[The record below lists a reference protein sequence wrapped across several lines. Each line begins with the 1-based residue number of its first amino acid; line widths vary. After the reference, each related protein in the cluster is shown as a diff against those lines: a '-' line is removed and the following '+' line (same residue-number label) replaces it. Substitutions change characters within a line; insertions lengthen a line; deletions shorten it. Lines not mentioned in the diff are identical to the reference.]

1 MARLAALIL
10 TVLAALAL
18 WNSAQREPGL
28 AERTH
33 DLAAML
39 RCPDCAGVS
48 AAESSSAMALSVR
61 AEIERLV
68 RAGVGDDDILR
79 HFRQRYG
86 EWILLSPPMQGLPL
100 ALWALPAAALAAALV
115 AVASSAVLTM
125 PRPAVLAPPAAR
137 RWRSMALR
145 SREPSAARR
154 RSMALRGREP
164 SAAVAGAVPGRGG
177 TAVPAV
183 ALVALGVLA
192 LVAGAVVVR
201 VSHEPARPVTADQ
214 PDDPVARGRLFA
226 SAGDHE
232 GAVRAYREALRRR
245 PDDRAA
251 LSLLGLQLIETGRA
265 AEAVSLLQR
274 MVGGRSRDADL
285 LLVLGT
291 AQLAVEPER
300 GRRTLARFLAV
311 APAGHPAVPRIR
323 DLLLH
328 PVPRY
333 RLNVGT

>member
-1 MARLAALIL
+1 MTARLAALIL

-61 AEIERLV
+61 AEIERLL

-100 ALWALPAAALAAALV
+100 ALWALPAAAVLALV
-115 AVASSAVLTM
+115 PL
-125 PRPAVLAPPAAR
+125 
-137 RWRSMALR
+137 
-145 SREPSAARR
+145 AARR
-154 RSMALRGREP
+154 RRRPPPRGP
-164 SAAVAGAVPGRGG
+164 SAGYAPVGAKAVP
-177 TAVPAV
+177 V
-183 ALVALGVLA
+183 VALGALA
-192 LVAGAVVVR
+192 VVAGAVVVQ
-201 VSHEPARPVTADQ
+201 VSHESARPVTADQ
-214 PDDPVARGRLFA
+214 PDDPVARGRALA

-265 AEAVSLLQR
+265 AEAVSLLGK
-274 MVGGRSRDADL
+274 VAGGRSRDADL

-291 AQLAVEPER
+291 AQLATEPER

-311 APAGHPAVPRIR
+311 APAGHPAAPRIR

>member
-1 MARLAALIL
+1 MTARLAALIL

-61 AEIERLV
+61 TEIERLL

-86 EWILLSPPMQGLPL
+86 EWILLSPPTEGLPL
-100 ALWALPAAALAAALV
+100 MLWALPAAALAA
-115 AVASSAVLTM
+115 VASSAVLTR
-125 PRPAVLAPPAAR
+125 PRPAVSAVAPPAVPAVAPPAAR
-137 RWRSMALR
+137 RWRRMAR
-145 SREPSAARR
+145 RSSREPPAAD
-154 RSMALRGREP
+154 
-164 SAAVAGAVPGRGG
+164 AGAAPDRGG
-177 TAVPAV
+177 TAMPVV
-183 ALVALGVLA
+183 ALAALGVLA
-192 LVAGAVVVR
+192 VVAGDVVVQ
-201 VSHEPARPVTADQ
+201 VSHEPTRPATAADQ
-214 PDDPVARGRLFA
+214 PDDPVARGRSLA

-265 AEAVSLLQR
+265 AEAVSLLRQ
-274 MVGGRSRDADL
+274 VAGGRSRDADL

-323 DLLLH
+323 DLL
-328 PVPRY
+328 R
-333 RLNVGT
+333 

>member
-1 MARLAALIL
+1 MMARLAALIL

-33 DLAAML
+33 DLAAMV
-39 RCPDCAGVS
+39 RCPDCSGVS

-61 AEIERLV
+61 AEIERLL

-86 EWILLSPPMQGLPL
+86 DWILLSPPMTGLPL
-100 ALWALPAAALAAALV
+100 ALWALPAAA
-115 AVASSAVLTM
+115 
-125 PRPAVLAPPAAR
+125 VLALMP
-137 RWRSMALR
+137 L
-145 SREPSAARR
+145 AARR
-154 RSMALRGREP
+154 RRPPPRGS
-164 SAAVAGAVPGRGG
+164 SAAYAPVAAKTVP
-177 TAVPAV
+177 V
-183 ALVALGVLA
+183 VALGVLA
-192 LVAGAVVVR
+192 VVAGAVVIR

-214 PDDPVARGRLFA
+214 PDDPVARGRLLA

-265 AEAVSLLQR
+265 AEAVSLLR
-274 MVGGRSRDADL
+274 KVADRRSRDADL

-291 AQLAVEPER
+291 AQLATEPER
-300 GRRTLARFLAV
+300 GRRTLARFLTV

-328 PVPRY
+328 SVPRY
-333 RLNVGT
+333 GLNVGT

>member
-18 WNSAQREPGL
+18 WNSAQGEPGL

-33 DLAAML
+33 HLAAML
-39 RCPDCAGVS
+39 RCPDCSGVS

-61 AEIERLV
+61 AEIERLL

-100 ALWALPAAALAAALV
+100 ALWALPAAAVLALV
-115 AVASSAVLTM
+115 PLAV
-125 PRPAVLAPPAAR
+125 
-137 RWRSMALR
+137 
-145 SREPSAARR
+145 RR
-154 RSMALRGREP
+154 RGRSLP
-164 SAAVAGAVPGRGG
+164 APCAPADARAVP
-177 TAVPAV
+177 VV
-183 ALVALGVLA
+183 VLVALGVLA
-192 LVAGAVVVR
+192 VVAGAVVLR
-201 VSHEPARPVTADQ
+201 VSHESARPVTADQ
-214 PDDPVARGRLFA
+214 PDDPVARGRLLA

-265 AEAVSLLQR
+265 AEAVSLLGQ
-274 MVGGRSRDADL
+274 VAGGRSRDADL

-291 AQLAVEPER
+291 AQLATEPER

-311 APAGHPAVPRIR
+311 APAGHPAVARIR
-323 DLLLH
+323 DLL
-328 PVPRY
+328 R
-333 RLNVGT
+333 

>member
-1 MARLAALIL
+1 MMARLAALIL

-39 RCPDCAGVS
+39 RCPDCSGVS

-61 AEIERLV
+61 AEIERLL

-86 EWILLSPPMQGLPL
+86 DWILLSPPMTGLPL
-100 ALWALPAAALAAALV
+100 ALWALPAAAVLALV
-115 AVASSAVLTM
+115 PL
-125 PRPAVLAPPAAR
+125 
-137 RWRSMALR
+137 
-145 SREPSAARR
+145 AARR
-154 RSMALRGREP
+154 RRRS
-164 SAAVAGAVPGRGG
+164 SAGYAPVAAKTVP
-177 TAVPAV
+177 V
-183 ALVALGVLA
+183 VALGVLA
-192 LVAGAVVVR
+192 VVAGAVVIR

-214 PDDPVARGRLFA
+214 PDDPVARGRLLA

-265 AEAVSLLQR
+265 AEAVSLLR
-274 MVGGRSRDADL
+274 KVAGGRSRDADL

-291 AQLAVEPER
+291 AQLATEPGR

-328 PVPRY
+328 SVPRY
-333 RLNVGT
+333 GLNVGT

>member
-33 DLAAML
+33 GLAAML

-115 AVASSAVLTM
+115 AVASSAALTM
-125 PRPAVLAPPAAR
+125 PRPAVLAPPVAR
-137 RWRSMALR
+137 RWRR
-145 SREPSAARR
+145 
-154 RSMALRGREP
+154 MALRGREP
-164 SAAVAGAVPGRGG
+164 SAADAGAVPGRSGA
-177 TAVPAV
+177 AVPVV
-183 ALVALGVLA
+183 ALAALGVLA

-214 PDDPVARGRLFA
+214 PDDPVARGRLLA

-232 GAVRAYREALRRR
+232 GAVGAYREALRRR

-274 MVGGRSRDADL
+274 MAGGRSRDADL

-291 AQLAVEPER
+291 AQLAIEPER

-333 RLNVGT
+333 RLNVGR

>member
-1 MARLAALIL
+1 MMARLAALIL

-39 RCPDCAGVS
+39 RCPDCSGVS

-61 AEIERLV
+61 AEIERLL

-100 ALWALPAAALAAALV
+100 ALWAFPAAAVLALV
-115 AVASSAVLTM
+115 PLAVRRRRRPPPRGSSAGY
-125 PRPAVLAPPAAR
+125 APVAAKT
-137 RWRSMALR
+137 
-145 SREPSAARR
+145 
-154 RSMALRGREP
+154 
-164 SAAVAGAVPGRGG
+164 VP
-177 TAVPAV
+177 V
-183 ALVALGVLA
+183 VALGVLA
-192 LVAGAVVVR
+192 VVAGAVVVR
-201 VSHEPARPVTADQ
+201 VSHEPVRPVTADQ
-214 PDDPVARGRLFA
+214 PDDPVARGRLLA

-251 LSLLGLQLIETGRA
+251 LSLLGLRLIETGRA
-265 AEAVSLLQR
+265 AEAVSLLGK
-274 MVGGRSRDADL
+274 VAGGRSRDADL

-291 AQLAVEPER
+291 AQLATEPER

-323 DLLLH
+323 GLLLH
-328 PVPRY
+328 SVPRY

>member
-1 MARLAALIL
+1 MMARPAALIL

-39 RCPDCAGVS
+39 RCPDCSGVS

-61 AEIERLV
+61 TEIERLL

-86 EWILLSPPMQGLPL
+86 DWILLSPPMTGLPL
-100 ALWALPAAALAAALV
+100 ALWALPAAAVLALV
-115 AVASSAVLTM
+115 PL
-125 PRPAVLAPPAAR
+125 
-137 RWRSMALR
+137 
-145 SREPSAARR
+145 AARR
-154 RSMALRGREP
+154 RRRS
-164 SAAVAGAVPGRGG
+164 SAGYAPVAAKTVP
-177 TAVPAV
+177 V
-183 ALVALGVLA
+183 VALGVLA
-192 LVAGAVVVR
+192 VVAGAVVIR

-214 PDDPVARGRLFA
+214 PDDPVARGRLLA

-265 AEAVSLLQR
+265 AEAVSLLR
-274 MVGGRSRDADL
+274 KVAGGRSRDADL

-291 AQLAVEPER
+291 AQLAVEPGR
-300 GRRTLARFLAV
+300 GRRTLARFLTV
-311 APAGHPAVPRIR
+311 APVGHPAAPRIR
-323 DLLLH
+323 DLL
-328 PVPRY
+328 R
-333 RLNVGT
+333 